1 MAGMDRI
8 DTGRPGVVEFRD
20 VPVVDGA
27 DHRTGAYLHLSG
39 LSRES
44 SSMLLRA
51 FLLVE
56 GDPTVESGSGPE
68 HPGYLADGAVYLSP
82 PGPGGGPSDLAVPPD
97 QGSYDMRLNVSRRLG
112 ALAPPGPAVDLALTL
127 RDPTGSPVDPSGF
140 HIGHLE
146 ITRR

>member
-1 MAGMDRI
+1 M
-8 DTGRPGVVEFRD
+8 EFRD

-27 DHRTGAYLHLSG
+27 GHKTGAYLHLSG

-44 SSMLLRA
+44 SSMLVRA

-56 GDPTVESGSGPE
+56 DYPTVEAGSGPE

-82 PGPGGGPSDLAVPPD
+82 PGSGGSPPDLAVPPD

-112 ALAPPGPAVDLALTL
+112 ALAPPGPTVDIALTL
-127 RDPTGSPVDPSGF
+127 LDPAGSPVDPSGF
-140 HIGHLE
+140 RIGQLE